1 MRTQAKIRTIF
12 LAAQAACLALGLAIC
27 LAATAFASHIVT
39 DETGRRVN
47 VPDHPQRIVSL
58 SPSIT
63 ETIYALGLEGRLV
76 GDTDYCDYPPAA
88 RQKPHVGSLLNPS
101 LEKIVALKPD
111 LVLGDAEINRRETAD
126 QLEHLGIPLYGVSA
140 HSVDGA
146 LRSIEDLGRVLENEK
161 EAQALVAGLRK
172 RIQAVEQQ
180 VEGKPRPKVLFVVW
194 YQPLITAGASTFIA
208 DVIRR
213 AGGVSVSDDLSG
225 EWPRLSLESALARDP
240 GVILLPRTSAFS
252 PDLEQFHHL
261 AGWKDFRAVREGR
274 MYFIS
279 DTINRPGPRLIDALE
294 EVARILHPPEA
305 GR

>member
-1 MRTQAKIRTIF
+1 MRTQARIRTIP
-12 LAAQAACLALGLAIC
+12 LNAATACLALG
-27 LAATAFASHIVT
+27 LAATAFASHVVT

-47 VPDHPQRIVSL
+47 VPAHPKRVISL

-63 ETIYALGLEGRLV
+63 ETIYALGIEDLLV

-88 RQKPHVGSLLNPS
+88 RRKPHVGSLLNPS
-101 LEKIVALKPD
+101 LERIVALRPD
-111 LVLGDAEINRRETAD
+111 LVLGDAEANRRETAD

-146 LRSIEDLGRVLENEK
+146 LRTIEDLARVLGSEK
-161 EAQALVAGLRK
+161 QAQALVAGLQK
-172 RIQAVEQQ
+172 RIQAVERR
-180 VEGKPRPKVLFVVW
+180 VEGKPKPKVLFVVW
-194 YQPLITAGASTFIA
+194 YQPLITAGPETFIA
-208 DVIRR
+208 DVIRL
-213 AGGVSVSDDLSG
+213 AGGVSVSGDLSG

-240 GVILLPRTSAFS
+240 DIILFPRTSAFS

-261 AGWKDFRAVREGR
+261 AGWRDFRAVQEGR

-279 DTINRPGPRLIDALE
+279 DIINRPGPRLVDSLE

-305 GR
+305 VR